1 MHGQVDNIYTDI
13 YTDIYN
19 IYTYLRRFLET
30 LQGEDYVAMWRGSVL
45 LAAACLLVTSKL
57 VSVSPLPAKLL
68 LHYSGQAFSMEELTV
83 SAEHD
88 TNHLVVLTILHQDHM
103 RIKSA
108 VWLLFESVP
117 SQTDK

>member
-1 MHGQVDNIYTDI
+1 MHGQVDNIYTNN
-13 YTDIYN
+13 YT
-19 IYTYLRRFLET
+19 IYTYLPRFLET

-88 TNHLVVLTILHQDHM
+88 ANHLVLLTIPHQDHM

>member
-13 YTDIYN
+13 YID
-19 IYTYLRRFLET
+19 IYTYLPRFLET

-88 TNHLVVLTILHQDHM
+88 TNHLVVLMLTIPHQDHM